1 MLLLVILDGERW
13 RLADWEISRAGAQWR
28 SHETSFTEA
37 AEWDVQTYRY
47 WEQLV
52 KNEDSVTGVAVCGIF

>member
-1 MLLLVILDGERW
+1 MRRW
-13 RLADWEISRAGAQWR
+13 LIENSRAGAQWR

-52 KNEDSVTGVAVCGIF
+52 KNEDGITGLAVCIVFRSLGLVLPG